1 MTIEGIQR
9 ITANSEGTEI
19 EYKKSQTGLARSVY
33 ESICAFLN
41 RRGGHVVLGADD
53 DGAIIGIQPD
63 KVQEQLDTL
72 AKDLNNPQVINP
84 TFYLNFEPLQIDGK
98 WIIYFYVPE
107 SSQAHTYKGLYYD
120 RNQDGDFALRNSQQ
134 IADLILRKQT
144 GCTENRV
151 LPYLTM
157 DDLEIDLF
165 DDVRKRVK
173 LNKATHLW
181 ATMTNEEILE
191 SAGMRLKDQQ
201 TGQEGYTLA
210 AALLFG
216 KEKTLTSVV
225 PFYKTDAICRKD
237 ESRLYDDRDI
247 VKCNLLRAFQ
257 RLMDFC
263 GRHLPEWPII
273 EGEQRKS
280 MREMI
285 FREVC
290 LNLLIHREFGA
301 HHDASLIIGRDKVE
315 THNWNIPFGYGQ
327 ITLGNL
333 RPHAKN
339 PTIANFFAQLGIVE
353 ELGNGTR
360 TMFKYVPFI
369 SGGQEP
375 LLEEQDEFKVCIP
388 YVGIDSSIASQVPL
402 TNGQQTDSK
411 RIANGQQT
419 MTSDQ
424 QKVLQLLE
432 EGEKSILELMAV
444 CSYKKRESFRN
455 SVLNDLIERN
465 MVAMT
470 HPENISHRNQRYI
483 KVASIE

>member
-1 MTIEGIQR
+1 
-9 ITANSEGTEI
+9 
-19 EYKKSQTGLARSVY
+19 
-33 ESICAFLN
+33 
-41 RRGGHVVLGADD
+41 
-53 DGAIIGIQPD
+53 
-63 KVQEQLDTL
+63 
-72 AKDLNNPQVINP
+72 
-84 TFYLNFEPLQIDGK
+84 
-98 WIIYFYVPE
+98 
-107 SSQAHTYKGLYYD
+107 
-120 RNQDGDFALRNSQQ
+120 
-134 IADLILRKQT
+134 
-144 GCTENRV
+144 
-151 LPYLTM
+151 
-157 DDLEIDLF
+157 
-165 DDVRKRVK
+165 
-173 LNKATHLW
+173 
-181 ATMTNEEILE
+181 MTNEEILE

-247 VKCNLLRAFQ
+247 VKCNLLRSFQ

-280 MREMI
+280 IRELI

-315 THNWNIPFGYGQ
+315 TRNWNIPFGYGQ

-360 TMFKYVPFI
+360 TMFKYVPLI

-388 YVGIDSSIASQVPL
+388 YVGVDSSNASQVPSV
-402 TNGQQTDSK
+402 NGQQTDSK
-411 RIANGQQT
+411 RTANGQQT
-419 MTSDQ
+419 LTADQ

-444 CSYKKRESFRN
+444 CGYKKRESFRN
-455 SVLNDLIERN
+455 SVLNDLIDRN
-465 MVAMT
+465 IVAMT

-483 KVASIE
+483 KVDSL

>member
-411 RIANGQQT
+411 RTANNDIRSAKSTAATGRRR
-419 MTSDQ
+419 
-424 QKVLQLLE
+424 
-432 EGEKSILELMAV
+432 EKHS
-444 CSYKKRESFRN
+444 
-455 SVLNDLIERN
+455 
-465 MVAMT
+465 
-470 HPENISHRNQRYI
+470 
-483 KVASIE
+483 

>member
-1 MTIEGIQR
+1 MTIEGIHR

-41 RRGGHVVLGADD
+41 RRGGHVILGADD
-53 DGAIIGIQPD
+53 DGTIIGIQPD

-84 TFYLNFEPLQIDGK
+84 TFYLNFEPLQIAGK

-120 RNQDGDFALRNSQQ
+120 RSQDGDFALRNSQQ

-157 DDLEIDLF
+157 DDLEVDLF

-181 ATMTNEEILE
+181 ANMTNEEILE

-280 MREMI
+280 MRELI

-315 THNWNIPFGYGQ
+315 TCNWNIPFGYGQ

-388 YVGIDSSIASQVPL
+388 YVGVDSSTASQVPL

-411 RIANGQQT
+411 RTTNGQQT
-419 MTSDQ
+419 LTSEQ
-424 QKVLQLLE
+424 QKVLRLLE

-444 CSYKKRESFRN
+444 CGYKKRESFRN
-455 SVLNDLIERN
+455 SVLNGLLERN

-483 KVASIE
+483 KIDTSK

>member
-53 DGAIIGIQPD
+53 DGTIIGIQPD

-84 TFYLNFEPLQIDGK
+84 TFYLNFEPLQLNGK

-157 DDLEIDLF
+157 DDLEVDLF

-181 ATMTNEEILE
+181 ANMTNEEILE

-201 TGQEGYTLA
+201 TSQEGYTLA

-280 MREMI
+280 MRELI

-301 HHDASLIIGRDKVE
+301 HHDACLIIGRDKVE
-315 THNWNIPFGYGQ
+315 TCNWNIPFGYGQ

-388 YVGIDSSIASQVPL
+388 YVGVDTSNVSQVSSANGHQ
-402 TNGQQTDSK
+402 TDNKRISNGQRTL
-411 RIANGQQT
+411 
-419 MTSDQ
+419 TSDQ
-424 QKVLQLLE
+424 QKVLSLLG
-432 EGEKSILELMAV
+432 EGEKGILELMAV
-444 CSYKKRESFRN
+444 CGYKKRESFRN

-470 HPENISHRNQRYI
+470 HPENIKHRNQRYI
-483 KVASIE
+483 KVDSSK

>member
-1 MTIEGIQR
+1 MTVEGIKR

-19 EYKKSQTGLARSVY
+19 EYKRSQIGLARSVD
-33 ESICAFLN
+33 ETICAFLN
-41 RRGGHVVLGADD
+41 RRGGHVILGADD
-53 DGAIIGIQPD
+53 DGTIIGIPSD
-63 KVQEQLDTL
+63 KVKEQMDTL
-72 AKDLNNPQVINP
+72 AKYLNNPQIINP
-84 TFYLNFEPLQIDGK
+84 AFYLNCEPLQIDEK

-107 SSQAHTYKGLYYD
+107 SSQAHTYKGIYYD
-120 RNQDGDFALRNSQQ
+120 RNQDGDFSLKNAHQ

-144 GCTENRV
+144 SCTENRV

-157 DDLEIDLF
+157 DDLEEELF

-191 SAGMRLKDQQ
+191 SAGMRLKDLQ
-201 TGQEGYTLA
+201 TGQEGYTMA

-237 ESRLYDDRDI
+237 ESILYDDRDI
-247 VKCNLLRAFQ
+247 IKCNLLRAYQ

-280 MREMI
+280 MRELI

-301 HHDASLIIGRDKVE
+301 HHDASIIIYHDKVE
-315 THNWNIPFGYGQ
+315 TSNWNTPFGYGQ

-339 PTIANFFAQLGIVE
+339 PCIANFFAQLGMVE

-360 TMFKYVPFI
+360 TMFKYVPYI
-369 SGGQEP
+369 SGGKEP
-375 LLEEQDEFKVCIP
+375 LIEEQDEFKVCIP
-388 YVGIDSSIASQVPL
+388 FIEGNNTHKRTTNRQQTDNKRT
-402 TNGQQTDSK
+402 TNGQQTF
-411 RIANGQQT
+411 T
-419 MTSDQ
+419 LEQ
-424 QKVLQLLE
+424 QKVLLKLE
-432 EGEKSILELMAV
+432 EGEKSIRELMTT
-444 CSYKKRESFRN
+444 CNYKKRESFRN
-455 SVLNDLIERN
+455 SVLNDLIERKI
-465 MVAMT
+465 VAMT
-470 HPENISHRNQRYI
+470 HPENINHRNQRYI
-483 KVASIE
+483 IVDSADN

>member
-1 MTIEGIQR
+1 MTIEGIRR

-53 DGAIIGIQPD
+53 DGTIIGIPPD

-84 TFYLNFEPLQIDGK
+84 TFYLNLEPLQVDGK

-134 IADLILRKQT
+134 VADLILRKQT

-157 DDLEIDLF
+157 DDLEVDLF

-173 LNKATHLW
+173 LNKTTHLW

-237 ESRLYDDRDI
+237 ELRLYDDRDI

-263 GRHLPEWPII
+263 SRHLPEWPII

-280 MREMI
+280 MRELI

-315 THNWNIPFGYGQ
+315 TRNWNIPFGYGQ

-360 TMFKYVPFI
+360 TMFKYVPLI

-388 YVGIDSSIASQVPL
+388 YVGVDSGNVSQVPSV
-402 TNGQQTDSK
+402 NGQQTDSK
-411 RIANGQQT
+411 RTANID
-419 MTSDQ
+419 SRSA
-424 QKVLQLLE
+424 
-432 EGEKSILELMAV
+432 KSTATTGRRR
-444 CSYKKRESFRN
+444 KKHS
-455 SVLNDLIERN
+455 
-465 MVAMT
+465 
-470 HPENISHRNQRYI
+470 
-483 KVASIE
+483 